1 MESSRSTRRSANL
14 PIRRM
19 TRESRGM
26 EGRKAGVMGGLRRR
40 GMRIGLRRGRFPREV
55 KRPARGEYM
64 PLGVADEGRIISIS
78 VRCRP
83 VRESGMSVVGEST
96 LPILDGSRSSKC
108 AQLCMSLG
116 GVKLERG
123 RRWQCLTLA
132 VCGYGGQTVGQ
143 TEPGRVPAVLRMPWV
158 SHSVR

>member
-1 MESSRSTRRSANL
+1 
-14 PIRRM
+14 
-19 TRESRGM
+19 
-26 EGRKAGVMGGLRRR
+26 
-40 GMRIGLRRGRFPREV
+40 MRIGLRRGRFPREV

-64 PLGVADEGRIISIS
+64 ALGVVVEGRIISS

-83 VRESGMSVVGEST
+83 VRWSGMSVMGEST
-96 LPILDGSRSSKC
+96 LLIPDGSRSSKC
-108 AQLCMSLG
+108 AQFCKSLG

-143 TEPGRVPAVLRMPWV
+143 AERGRVPAVLRMPWV
-158 SHSVR
+158 SHSV